1 MKLGLGSSTLSIILE
16 TPMDVS
22 FAKHELG
29 AVEIGDKVCCEMIQ
43 TEHEGISAL
52 VITKMPV
59 ADTAAGLEAA
69 EAKRTGKSVTPKP
82 AKKKGG
88 TRKVPN

>member
-1 MKLGLGSSTLSIILE
+1 MKLGLGSNTLSIILE

-29 AVEIGDKVCCEMIQ
+29 AVEVGDKVNCQLIG
-43 TEHEGISAL
+43 TEHEGITAL
-52 VITKMPV
+52 VITKVPV
-59 ADTAAGLEAA
+59 ADTAEGLEAA
-69 EAKRTGKSVTPKP
+69 EAKRTGKPVTPKP